1 MNRQSHFALSEIAAA
16 QNLSSTDINER
27 LIDLLGQHAAVVNQ
41 LRQLQ
46 NEVVSDEQ
54 NTAGANWHV
63 LENEVARLRFE
74 MENLKKSFTPTR
86 ISAEEIFFDEF
97 LKA

>member
-1 MNRQSHFALSEIAAA
+1 MNRQLHLALSEIAAA

-41 LRQLQ
+41 LRRLQ
-46 NEVVSDEQ
+46 VEVISDEQ
-54 NTAGANWHV
+54 NTARANWHV

-74 MENLKKSFTPTR
+74 MENLKKSFTPSRT
-86 ISAEEIFFDEF
+86 SAEEIFFDEF